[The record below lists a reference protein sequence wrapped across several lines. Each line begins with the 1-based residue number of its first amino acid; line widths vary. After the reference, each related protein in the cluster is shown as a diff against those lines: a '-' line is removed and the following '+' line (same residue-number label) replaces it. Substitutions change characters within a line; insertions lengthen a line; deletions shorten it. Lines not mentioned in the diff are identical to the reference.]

1 MENHMRF
8 YEAMRAVPKE
18 AQKSFNNGKFSGTD
32 INPMW
37 RIKILTEQFGPCGIG
52 WYTEPVSRHME
63 QAEDGTTCAFVSIN
77 LYIKVDGEWSKPI
90 YGEGGNTFATKTKA
104 GYLSVSDEAFKM
116 AYTDAISN
124 AAKALGCGA
133 DIWFEKDRTKY
144 DLQQERAQEGKQP
157 TTQPAAQPTNTAQP
171 AAPAETVDMRIIRL
185 IAQANSCTTA
195 DEVMAIYNA
204 NTDLWANEKFKEPII
219 AIGTKLRK
227 AEAKAK
233 EGGAA

>member
-1 MENHMRF
+1 MKF
-8 YEAMRAVPKE
+8 YDAMRAVPKE

-37 RIKILTEQFGPCGIG
+37 RIKKLTELFGPCGIG

-63 QAEDGTTCAFVSIN
+63 RAEDGTTCAFVSIN

-104 GYLSVSDEAFKM
+104 GYLSVSDEAYKM

-133 DIWFEKDRTKY
+133 DVWFEKDRTKY
-144 DLQQERAQEGKQP
+144 DLQQERAQAVQ
-157 TTQPAAQPTNTAQP
+157 QPAPAQSKN
-171 AAPAETVDMRIIRL
+171 DMDILKL
-185 IAQANSCTTA
+185 IAEVNACTNSA
-195 DEVMAIYNA
+195 DVTKMWNA
-204 NTDLWANEKFKEPII
+204 HPELKSNEAFKAAVAARGKEL
-219 AIGTKLRK
+219 K
-227 AEAKAK
+227 EK
-233 EGGAA
+233 EGAA

>member
-1 MENHMRF
+1 MRF

-18 AQKSFNNGKFSGTD
+18 AQKAFNNGKFSGTD

-37 RIKILTEQFGPCGIG
+37 RIKKMTELFGPCGIG

-133 DIWFEKDRTKY
+133 DVWFEKDRTKY
-144 DLQQERAQEGKQP
+144 DLQQERAQAAPQSAK
-157 TTQPAAQPTNTAQP
+157 PAPAQP
-171 AAPAETVDMRIIRL
+171 AQQTTDMQIVAL
-185 IAQANSCTTA
+185 IAEANACETA
-195 DEVMAIYNA
+195 DEVMVIYNA
-204 NTDLWANEKFKEPII
+204 HKELWSNAKFKDAII
-219 AIGTKLRK
+219 AIG
-227 AEAKAK
+227 KAK
-233 EGGAA
+233 REQEKGGAA

>member
-1 MENHMRF
+1 MNDNMRF

-18 AQKSFNNGKFSGTD
+18 AQKAFNNGKFSGTD

-37 RIKILTEQFGPCGIG
+37 RIKKMTELFGPCGIG
-52 WYTEPVSRHME
+52 WYTELVSRHME

-104 GYLSVSDEAFKM
+104 GYLSVSDDAFKM

-133 DIWFEKDRTKY
+133 DVWFEKDRTKH
-144 DLQQERAQEGKQP
+144 DLQQERAQAAPQSAK
-157 TTQPAAQPTNTAQP
+157 PAPAQP
-171 AAPAETVDMRIIRL
+171 AQQTTDMQIVAL
-185 IAQANSCTTA
+185 IAEANACETA
-195 DEVMAIYNA
+195 DEVMVIYNA
-204 NTDLWANEKFKEPII
+204 HKELWSNAKFKDAII
-219 AIGTKLRK
+219 AIG
-227 AEAKAK
+227 KAK
-233 EGGAA
+233 REQEKGGAA

>member
-1 MENHMRF
+1 MKF
-8 YEAMRAVPKE
+8 YDAMRAVPKE

-37 RIKILTEQFGPCGIG
+37 RIKKLTELFGPCGIG

-63 QAEDGTTCAFVSIN
+63 RAEDGTTCAFVSIN

-104 GYLSVSDEAFKM
+104 GYLSVSDEAYKM

-133 DIWFEKDRTKY
+133 DVWFEKDRTKY
-144 DLQQERAQEGKQP
+144 DLQQERAQAVQ
-157 TTQPAAQPTNTAQP
+157 QPAPAQSKN
-171 AAPAETVDMRIIRL
+171 DMDILKL
-185 IAQANSCTTA
+185 IAEVNACTNSA
-195 DEVMAIYNA
+195 DVTKMWNA
-204 NTDLWANEKFKEPII
+204 HPELKSNEAFKAAVAARGKEL
-219 AIGTKLRK
+219 KV
-227 AEAKAK
+227 K
-233 EGGAA
+233 EGAA

>member
-1 MENHMRF
+1 MNDNMKF
-8 YEAMRAVPKE
+8 YDAMRAVPKE

-37 RIKILTEQFGPCGIG
+37 RIKKLTELFGPCGIG

-63 QAEDGTTCAFVSIN
+63 RAEDGTTCAFVSIN

-104 GYLSVSDEAFKM
+104 GYLSVSDEAYKM

-133 DIWFEKDRTKY
+133 DVWFEKDRTKY
-144 DLQQERAQEGKQP
+144 DLQQERAQAVQ
-157 TTQPAAQPTNTAQP
+157 QPAPAQPKN
-171 AAPAETVDMRIIRL
+171 DMDILKL
-185 IAQANSCTTA
+185 IAEVNACDNSA
-195 DEVMAIYNA
+195 DVTKMWNA
-204 NTDLWANEKFKEPII
+204 HPELKSNEAFKAAVAARGKELK
-219 AIGTKLRK
+219 T
-227 AEAKAK
+227 K
-233 EGGAA
+233 EGAA

>member
-1 MENHMRF
+1 MNNNMQF
-8 YEAMRAVPKE
+8 YDAMRAVPKE

-37 RIKILTEQFGPCGIG
+37 RIKKMTELFGPCGIG
-52 WYTEPVSRHME
+52 WYTEPVFRHME
-63 QAEDGTTCAFVSIN
+63 QAEDGTTCAFVAIN

-144 DLQQERAQEGKQP
+144 DLQQERAQVVQ
-157 TTQPAAQPTNTAQP
+157 TAQP
-171 AAPAETVDMRIIRL
+171 KNDMDILKL
-185 IAQANSCTTA
+185 IAEVNACTTSA
-195 DEVMAIYNA
+195 DVTKMWNA
-204 NTDLWANEKFKEPII
+204 HPELKTNEAFKAAVAARGKEL
-219 AIGTKLRK
+219 K
-227 AEAKAK
+227 EK
-233 EGGAA
+233 EGAA

>member
-1 MENHMRF
+1 MNNNMQF

-37 RIKILTEQFGPCGIG
+37 RIKKLTELFGPCGIG

-63 QAEDGTTCAFVSIN
+63 RAEDGTTCAFVSIN

-104 GYLSVSDEAFKM
+104 GYLSVSDEAYKM

-133 DIWFEKDRTKY
+133 DVWFEKDRTKY
-144 DLQQERAQEGKQP
+144 DLQQERAQVAQQSQP
-157 TTQPAAQPTNTAQP
+157 DN
-171 AAPAETVDMRIIRL
+171 DMIVLQL
-185 IAQANSCTTA
+185 IAKVNACKTA
-195 DEVMAIYNA
+195 DEVTAIWN
-204 NTDLWANEKFKEPII
+204 NNPTHKSDTRFKD
-219 AIGTKLRK
+219 AVAARGK
-227 AEAKAK
+227 ALK
-233 EGGAA
+233 GGAA

>member
-1 MENHMRF
+1 MNDNMKF
-8 YEAMRAVPKE
+8 YDAMRAVPKE
-18 AQKSFNNGKFSGTD
+18 AQKTFNNGKFSGTD

-37 RIKILTEQFGPCGIG
+37 RIKKLTELFGPCGIG

-63 QAEDGTTCAFVSIN
+63 RAEDGTTCAFVSIN

-104 GYLSVSDEAFKM
+104 GYLSVSDEAYKM

-144 DLQQERAQEGKQP
+144 DLQQERAQS
-157 TTQPAAQPTNTAQP
+157 TAQPAAQPAQT
-171 AAPAETVDMRIIRL
+171 AAPATTDMDIAKL
-185 IAQANSCTTA
+185 VAQANACNTA
-195 DEVMAIYNA
+195 DEVMKIYN
-204 NTDLWANEKFKEPII
+204 DHKELWSNDKFSKPII
-219 AIGTKLRK
+219 AIGKAKRE
-227 AEAKAK
+227 AEAAK
-233 EGGAA
+233 KGGAA

>member
-1 MENHMRF
+1 MNNNMQF
-8 YEAMRAVPKE
+8 YDAMRAVPKE

-37 RIKILTEQFGPCGIG
+37 RIKKMTELFGPCGIG
-52 WYTEPVSRHME
+52 WYTELVFRHME
-63 QAEDGTTCAFVSIN
+63 QAEDGTTCAFVAIN

-124 AAKALGCGA
+124 ATKALGCGA

-144 DLQQERAQEGKQP
+144 DLQQERAQV
-157 TTQPAAQPTNTAQP
+157 AQP
-171 AAPAETVDMRIIRL
+171 AQPKNDMDILKL
-185 IAQANSCTTA
+185 IAEVNACTTST
-195 DEVMAIYNA
+195 DVTKIWNA
-204 NTDLWANEKFKEPII
+204 HPELKSNEAFKAAVAARGKE
-219 AIGTKLRK
+219 L
-227 AEAKAK
+227 KAK
-233 EGGAA
+233 EGAA